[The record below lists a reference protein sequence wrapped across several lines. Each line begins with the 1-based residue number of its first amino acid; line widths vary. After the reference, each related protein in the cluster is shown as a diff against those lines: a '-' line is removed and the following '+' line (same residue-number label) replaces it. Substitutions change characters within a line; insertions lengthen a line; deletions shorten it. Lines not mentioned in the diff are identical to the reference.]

1 MTTPGYPQGHALLI
15 GVANYQNV
23 SRLPAAVL
31 NDVQDV
37 AQTLSSP
44 DHCGY
49 SPANVVT
56 LLDGQATRT
65 AVIEALEVLASKVG
79 PEDTACVYFSG
90 HGAVLDETTFE
101 GSFLLTVDSDLAN
114 LPTSA
119 VSSEAFAN
127 ALMKVGSKKL
137 LVFVDACHAG
147 GASIK
152 RGADKEDA
160 RHFKSGYSEMTFAKL
175 ATGGGRALMASCR
188 NSEESAI
195 LRGARNSV
203 FTAALL
209 EGLRGAANKSG
220 DEFIRVFD
228 LFDYVS
234 EEVPKQIPDD
244 QHPVF
249 FAERVE
255 GNFPVALSRGGMKS
269 PGIQP
274 RPTANASPNWSG
286 LEEVLV
292 DLYPSGPKD
301 QEIWSRAGGN
311 LSRLPFQSTGAASWH
326 AALRMARQGGG
337 GKITFASLLAVARG
351 DFENNPALMKL

>member
-15 GVANYQNV
+15 GVADYQNV
-23 SRLPAAVL
+23 SSLPAAVL

-37 AQTLSSP
+37 AQALSSP
-44 DHCGY
+44 EYCGY
-49 SPANVVT
+49 LPANVVA

-65 AVIEALEVLASKVG
+65 AVMEALENLASKVG

-101 GSFLLTVDSDLAN
+101 RSFLLTVDSDLEN

-119 VSSEAFAN
+119 VSSEEFAN

-152 RGADKEDA
+152 RGADKADA
-160 RHFKSGYSEMTFAKL
+160 RHFKSGYSEATFAKL
-175 ATGGGRALMASCR
+175 ATGSGRALMASCR

-228 LFDYVS
+228 LFEYVS
-234 EEVPKQIPDD
+234 EEVPKKIPDD

-255 GNFPVALSRGGMKS
+255 GNFPIALSRGGMKS
-269 PGIQP
+269 AGTRSP
-274 RPTANASPNWSG
+274 PTANDSPDWAS
-286 LEEVLV
+286 LEEALV
-292 DLYPSGPKD
+292 ELYPSGPKD

-337 GKITFASLLAVARG
+337 GKISFASLLAVARG
-351 DFENNPALMKL
+351 DYENNPALMKL

>member
-23 SRLPAAVL
+23 PRLPVAVL

-49 SPANVVT
+49 SPVNVVT

-65 AVIEALEVLASKVG
+65 AVIEALEILASKVG

-90 HGAVLDETTFE
+90 HGAVLDEATFDS
-101 GSFLLTVDSDLAN
+101 SFLLTVDSDLAN
-114 LPTSA
+114 LPTTS
-119 VSSEAFAN
+119 VSSEEFAK
-127 ALMKVGSKKL
+127 ALTKVGSKKL

-152 RGADKEDA
+152 GGAHTENA
-160 RHFKSGYSEMTFAKL
+160 RYFKSGYSEATFAKL
-175 ATGGGRALMASCR
+175 ASGGGRALMASCR
-188 NSEESAI
+188 NNEESAI

-209 EGLRGAANKSG
+209 AGLRGAANKTGG
-220 DEFIRVFD
+220 DFIRVFD

-234 EEVPKQIPDD
+234 EKVPNTIPDD

-269 PGIQP
+269 AGNRRP
-274 RPTANASPNWSG
+274 PTANAAPDWAG
-286 LEEVLV
+286 LEEALV

-301 QEIWSRAGGN
+301 QEAWSRAGGN

-337 GKITFASLLAVARG
+337 GKVTFDSLLAVAQN